1 MEETKELPKRMFK
14 VPLLIAISV
23 FSISMIFLWVFHYS
37 DMNRSIILIGGSYAI
52 MCFVFLVFQIVAFV
66 RSHIVYDEDVEGIKL
81 KVFEV
86 EKDELKKNL

>member
-1 MEETKELPKRMFK
+1 MFK